1 MSTEEKKFTSY
12 LEKLYREQPD
22 DIVLKIA
29 EYVKEPVNL
38 KEEISHVKLEL
49 ELKEADIVKSIFVL
63 EIISKSIKTH
73 KEFREYADFIIN
85 VLEKYSEYSF
95 AIFRLR
101 LIKSVINTRFYV
113 PVSYYL
119 FYTIKQ
125 TLDLKNLVS
134 LNLNVDY
141 SNVKLKQNEI
151 KSEEVHMFI
160 IKEFENL
167 LMKHLDCFSNNIGFP
182 ELANVVIYELNNLK
196 TGIFVEFFDRLISKI
211 EKQKK
216 YVLDERKKSKIDALK
231 TETVNE
237 FEKKINKMQG

>member
-12 LEKLYREQPD
+12 LEKLYREQPE

-29 EYVKEPVNL
+29 EYVKEPTNL
-38 KEEISHVKLEL
+38 KEEISQVKMEL
-49 ELKEADIVKSIFVL
+49 ELKEADTVKSIFML

-85 VLEKYSEYSF
+85 ILEKYNEYKF
-95 AIFRLR
+95 VIFRLR
-101 LIKSVINTRFYV
+101 LIKSVISTRFYV
-113 PVSYYL
+113 PISYYL
-119 FYTIKQ
+119 FFSVKQ
-125 TLDLKNLVS
+125 TLDMKNLVS

-160 IKEFENL
+160 IKEFESL
-167 LMKHLDCFSNNIGFP
+167 LMKHLDSFSNNIGFP
-182 ELANVVIYELNNLK
+182 ELANVVIFELNNLK

-216 YVLDERKKSKIDALK
+216 YVLDERKKSKIDVLK

-237 FEKKINKMQG
+237 FEKNINKMLG